1 MDDLTDFNTFSLF
14 LFAQIVSHRKSQ
26 PLLQRPTF
34 SALRIQE
41 NYAIFD
47 AMGVPRTTEGTFK
60 KDYEAPFSS
69 EGMVTFGEAIRLGKM
84 DSFTDDFKQ
93 LTGEEAIT
101 VKYMFEHADKFQV
114 GERHSED
121 N

>member
-1 MDDLTDFNTFSLF
+1 MTAT
-14 LFAQIVSHRKSQ
+14 I
-26 PLLQRPTF
+26 PTMKN
-34 SALRIQE
+34 SSMASTSTMIKPNE

-60 KDYEAPFSS
+60 KDSEAPFSS

-84 DSFTDDFKQ
+84 DNFTNDFKQ
-93 LTGEEAIT
+93 LTGEEALT
-101 VKYMFEHADKFQV
+101 VKYMFENADEFQV
-114 GERHSED
+114 SERHSED

>member
-1 MDDLTDFNTFSLF
+1 
-14 LFAQIVSHRKSQ
+14 
-26 PLLQRPTF
+26 
-34 SALRIQE
+34 
-41 NYAIFD
+41 
-47 AMGVPRTTEGTFK
+47 MGVPRTTEGTFK

-93 LTGEEAIT
+93 LTDEVATT
-101 VKYMFEHADKFQV
+101 VKYMFEHADEFQV